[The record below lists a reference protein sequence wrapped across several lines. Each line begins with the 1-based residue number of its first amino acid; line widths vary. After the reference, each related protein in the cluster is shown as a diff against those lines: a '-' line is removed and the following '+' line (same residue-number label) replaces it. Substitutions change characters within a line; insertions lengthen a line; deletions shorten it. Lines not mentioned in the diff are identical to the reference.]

1 MTISDVATEAG
12 VSVATVSRVLNKAD
26 YPVRPET
33 RERVLKAIEKLDF
46 HPNELAR
53 SLLLKSTRTVGL
65 AIPDIANPYYPLI
78 SRGVEDVASQ
88 HGYTVIFCNTDRD
101 AEKSKRYI
109 DTLLQKQVDGVIL
122 AGGGTD
128 FTRASERFARLGTHV
143 VFIGRPAHAWPSVRI
158 PNADAAATAVGHL
171 AALGHR
177 RVGFIGG
184 LSALTTSQDRFEG
197 YTRSVAEH
205 GLDDDERLL
214 REGDFDEQSGY
225 RAAASLLSV
234 SPPPTAIFAAN
245 DRMAVGALAASHDHG
260 LGVPDELS
268 LVGFDDI
275 PVVSYL
281 RPPLTTVALPAY
293 DMGAAAMGLLLQQ
306 FEGEGAGGSDG
317 PAVVRLPARLRV
329 RASTGPPPSTD
340 RHPPTESKR
349 RSIHGEPR
357 IP

>member
-1 MTISDVATEAG
+1 MTISDVASEAG
-12 VSVATVSRVLNKAD
+12 VSVATVSRVLNNAD

-33 RERVLKAIEKLDF
+33 RERVLEAAEKLDF
-46 HPNELAR
+46 RPNELAR

-78 SRGVEDVASQ
+78 SRGVEDVASE

-101 AEKSKRYI
+101 SEKSERYI
-109 DTLLQKQVDGVIL
+109 TSLLQKQVDGLIL

-143 VFIGRPAHAWPSVRI
+143 VFIGRPGHAWPSVRI
-158 PNADAAATAVGHL
+158 PNADAAATVVGHL

-177 RVGFIGG
+177 RVAFIGG
-184 LSALTTSQDRFEG
+184 LSAMTSAQDRFEG
-197 YTRSVAEH
+197 YSRSVAEH
-205 GLDDDERLL
+205 GLEEDEQLL
-214 REGDFDEQSGY
+214 RMGDFGEESGY
-225 RAAASLLSV
+225 RAAQSLLSV

-245 DRMAVGALAASHDHG
+245 DRMAVGALAAAHDHG
-260 LGVPDELS
+260 LSVPDDLS

-293 DMGAAAMGLLLQQ
+293 EMGAAAMRLLLQQ
-306 FEGEGAGGSDG
+306 FEGEGADDTDG
-317 PAVVRLPARLRV
+317 PAVVRLPARLHV
-329 RASTGPPPSTD
+329 RASTGPPPATAQHPSTK
-340 RHPPTESKR
+340 TKR
-349 RSIHGEPR
+349 RSTDGEP
-357 IP
+357 